1 MIMRALLAWL
11 FALLVLGPG
20 LTPAAHAAVLELRQ
34 AGVTAMAEGEAAT
47 RRTAT
52 LPYHWDRVHRTHS
65 GEAVFELPFN
75 LPGPVG
81 QPYGVYFQRIG
92 NSADIWL
99 NGALLARLGDTT
111 RPNADDFS
119 KGPQYLAIAP
129 SLLERENLFRIHIRA
144 DGGRRGG
151 LSTLA
156 VGPED
161 EVRALYDDAYQWRV
175 SASLVVTVF
184 SVLVGALALALWLT
198 QSDPAQLQAHR
209 RDNIYLAA
217 GVAEFCWALRVGDVA
232 IEQAPLAWPL
242 WGVVVTAAFA
252 GWFCCIALFCHQV
265 AGWHRHRSMPWVR
278 AVLWGLFGSSIVM
291 SWLALTLHQPV
302 LLTAWLGCANLLF
315 IGYAAVYMA
324 SALAQ
329 PDRARLLVAVA
340 GTLNVLMGVR
350 DWVAIRLSDTYV
362 DNTWIRYSSVLFG
375 LVLGYIVI
383 TRFRAATAQ
392 ARDLVANLAARVSE
406 KERELQASYARVE
419 GLAREQERASE
430 RARILRDM
438 HDGVGAHI
446 SSAIRQLQS
455 GRATDGQVLAT
466 LRDSLDQLKLSIDA
480 MNLPPGDI
488 TALLA
493 NLRYRLEPRFAASD
507 IELQWDVDLLAPLPG
522 LDAAGMRQLQFMV
535 YEALSNVLQHAQAG
549 VLRIEAHGLGRGAGG
564 LGGPG
569 DGVDG
574 EGGALVRIA
583 DNGRGFDTS
592 APPRKGLLSMR
603 ERAASIGARL
613 VIDSGPAGT
622 VVDILLGARDGV
634 KK

>member
-1 MIMRALLAWL
+1 MTPRALLAWVFML
-11 FALLVLGPG
+11 LALWLGPA
-20 LTPAAHAAVLELRQ
+20 LALRAEVLELTR
-34 AGVTAMAEGEAAT
+34 ASVTAMVEGEAAAHQST
-47 RRTAT
+47 T
-52 LPYHWDRVHRTHS
+52 LPYHWDRMHHTRG
-65 GEAVFELPFN
+65 GEATFEIPFT
-75 LPGPVG
+75 LAAPVG
-81 QPYGVYFQRIG
+81 QTYGVYFQRIG

-119 KGPQYLAIAP
+119 KGPQYVAIAP
-129 SLLERENLFRIHIRA
+129 RLLERENLFRIHIRA

-151 LSTLA
+151 LSMLA

-161 EVRALYDDAYQWRV
+161 EVRELYGDAYQWRV
-175 SASLVVTVF
+175 FASLVVTIF
-184 SVLVGALALALWLT
+184 SVLVGAVALALWLT

-242 WGVVVTAAFA
+242 WGVLLTAAFA
-252 GWFCCIALFCHQV
+252 GWFCCIALFCHHV

-278 AVLWGLFGSSIVM
+278 AVLWGLFGSSIVA
-291 SWLALTLHQPV
+291 SWLAFTLHQPV

-315 IGYAAVYMA
+315 IGYAAVYLTC
-324 SALAQ
+324 ALAQ

-340 GTLNVLMGVR
+340 GTLNVVMGVR
-350 DWVAIRLSDTYV
+350 DWVAIRLSNTYV

-430 RARILRDM
+430 RTRILRDM
-438 HDGVGAHI
+438 HDGVGSHI

-455 GRATDGQVLAT
+455 GKASNGEVLAT

-507 IELQWDVDLLAPLPG
+507 IELQWDVDLLEPLPG

-549 VLRIEAHGLGRGAGG
+549 VLRIEARALGGDGDGDGAGA
-564 LGGPG
+564 
-569 DGVDG
+569 
-574 EGGALVRIA
+574 ALVRIA
-583 DNGRGFDTS
+583 DNGRGFDTT
-592 APPRKGLLSMR
+592 AAPRKGLLSMH
-603 ERAASIGARL
+603 ERAAGIGARL
-613 VIDSGPAGT
+613 VIDSGPGGT
-622 VVDILLGARDGV
+622 VVNILLG
-634 KK
+634 